1 MADLFADY
9 ARALAALRGG
19 KLEKAAAQ
27 AAALMRRAPHWEK
40 PRLLAA
46 YAARTSGQYEEEIA
60 LLAPLRASAVSPAL
74 RAEAYSLSAAARSL
88 LGEGVQAVEDYLM
101 AARLEPGRGQQRAEL
116 SNVEFAACYVDF
128 PPETFQAIHRRY
140 QASLAGIRPLPQPR
154 YAHARLR
161 VGYLSANFRAHPLA
175 FFFWP
180 LLLHH
185 DRTRVE
191 VYCYAAGTRE
201 DAYTRA
207 MRARADVWRAA
218 AGDSDEALARRIR
231 EDEIDVLVELDGH
244 TGGNRL
250 PVLAYRPAPVLL
262 SGIGYMGST
271 GLPFLDGFL
280 LDASCAPHLAQAQA
294 YFAEPLR
301 LLPTCHLCY
310 APIKEMPA
318 PGALPA
324 LRSGTVTFGCL
335 NNFSKVTEALLV
347 DWAAILERVPGSR
360 LLVKHRIFDSAEGR
374 RRVRARLTRA
384 GIDPARVTM
393 EGLSRD
399 YLTAY
404 QRIDIALDTYPYVGV
419 LTTCEALMMGV
430 PVITR
435 AGVRPGSAFGRSLL
449 GAAGL
454 GELVTTSR
462 AAYCDRAVALA
473 GDVPLLAA
481 LRAQLRGM
489 LLTSP
494 LLDGRRYARE
504 VEELFRARVQEKH
517 L

>member
-19 KLEKAAAQ
+19 QLEKAAAQ
-27 AAALMRRAPHWEK
+27 AAALMRRAPRWEK

-46 YAARTSGQYEEEIA
+46 YAARASGQYEEEIA
-60 LLAPLRASAVSPAL
+60 LLAPLRASASSPAL
-74 RAEAYSLSAAARSL
+74 CAEAYSLSAAARSL

-101 AARLEPGRGQQRAEL
+101 AARLEPDRGQQRAEL
-116 SNVEFAACYVDF
+116 SNAEFAACYVDF

-140 QASLAGIRPLPQPR
+140 QASLADIHPLPQPR

-207 MRARADVWRAA
+207 MRAHADVWRTAA
-218 AGDSDEALARRIR
+218 DMTDETLARQIR
-231 EDEIDVLVELDGH
+231 ADEIDVLVELDGH

-262 SGIGYMGST
+262 AGIGYMGST

-280 LDASCAPHLAQAQA
+280 TDRACVPDRAVGQA

-310 APIKEMPA
+310 APIKELPD
-318 PGALPA
+318 PGPLPCLVA
-324 LRSGTVTFGCL
+324 GQVTFGCL
-335 NNFSKVTEALLV
+335 NNFSKVTDELLE
-347 DWAAILERVPGSR
+347 DWADILRRVPGSR
-360 LLVKHRIFDSAEGR
+360 LLLKHRVFDSAEGR
-374 RRVRARLTRA
+374 RRVCGRLRRA
-384 GIDPARVTM
+384 GICSERVRM
-393 EGLSRD
+393 EGLSED
-399 YLTAY
+399 YLTTY
-404 QRIDIALDTYPYVGV
+404 QRIDIALDTYPYTGA
-419 LTTCEALMMGV
+419 LTTCEALAMGV
-430 PVITR
+430 PVVTR
-435 AGVRPGSAFGRSLL
+435 AGARPGSAFGRSILQ
-449 GAAGL
+449 AAGL
-454 GELVTTSR
+454 GELVTQTR
-462 AAYCDRAVALA
+462 AAYRERAAALA
-473 GDVPLLAA
+473 RDRELLSA
-481 LRAQLRGM
+481 LRANLRAM

-504 VEELFRARVQEKH
+504 LEALYEALVRGKV
-517 L
+517 